1 MSIVDKNEL
10 HSNLKSGIV
19 KVTFTKVDG
28 STRIMTCTLSEN
40 LIPAR
45 EPSETTRTKKPNDN
59 VCSVWATD
67 VNGWR
72 SFRYDSVQTVEVIN
86 D

>member
-1 MSIVDKNEL
+1 
-10 HSNLKSGIV
+10 
-19 KVTFTKVDG
+19 
-28 STRIMTCTLSEN
+28 MTCTLSEN